1 MIAGAPCGGVAL
13 DDFGEVLLFW
23 FGRPSEADYGRYR
36 NVWWEST
43 AAFDREVC
51 GRFLGLHRRAAAGA
65 LNRWQDGPRSCLAL
79 ILLLDQFPRN
89 MFRGRPEAYA
99 ADARALA
106 AARLAVERGYDRAL
120 MPVERIFVYTP
131 FEHSERLADQ
141 REAVRL
147 FESLPEDGEKAE
159 TVRIVRR
166 HLEIIERF
174 GRFPHRNKALGRTST
189 PAEEAFLKEPES
201 SF

>member
-1 MIAGAPCGGVAL
+1 MTDL
-13 DDFGEVLLFW
+13 DIPV
-23 FGRPSEADYGRYR
+23 
-36 NVWWEST
+36 
-43 AAFDREVC
+43 
-51 GRFLGLHRRAAAGA
+51 GL
-65 LNRWQDGPRSCLAL
+65 
-79 ILLLDQFPRN
+79 
-89 MFRGRPEAYA
+89 
-99 ADARALA
+99 
-106 AARLAVERGYDRAL
+106 LAVLR
-120 MPVERIFVYTP
+120 P
-131 FEHSERLADQ
+131 
-141 REAVRL
+141 EAVRL